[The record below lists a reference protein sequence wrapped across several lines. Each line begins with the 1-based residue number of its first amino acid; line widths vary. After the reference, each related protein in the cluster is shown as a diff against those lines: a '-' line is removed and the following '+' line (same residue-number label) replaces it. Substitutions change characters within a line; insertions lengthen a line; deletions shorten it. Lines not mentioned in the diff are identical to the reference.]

1 MDVKVPPYF
10 DYLIAGFH
18 QGRAGRFVH
27 LGHWDIPAV
36 VDSGLDEGEF
46 QAAQSRLNNMLLEMA
61 DLENDLSVLDVGCGF
76 GGTIES
82 INNQYENMQLVGVN
96 IDPRQLDIC
105 RQIDAQHSNTL
116 DWKEADA
123 CQLPFADNS
132 FDRVLCIEAMFHFS
146 SRRQFLEEVGRVL
159 RPGGRLVASDMVLQT
174 DTLLPSPSGFSVETA
189 IQEGFGPWP
198 DFQSEDAD
206 HNALAIAASLVCSEI
221 VDATMNTLPSYRF
234 TVSSD
239 ESLTMESCNEAQ
251 RAGFALKWLH
261 SQGHLKYLYLRFEK
275 N

>member
-10 DYLIAGFH
+10 DYLIDGFH

-27 LGHWDIPAV
+27 LGHWDKPPNA
-36 VDSGLDEGEF
+36 DNELAEDEF
-46 QAAQSRLNNMLLEMA
+46 QEAQCRLNKFLLEMTA
-61 DLENDLSVLDVGCGF
+61 LENSLSVLDVGCGF

-82 INNQYENMQLVGVN
+82 INNEYENMQLVGVN

-105 RQIDAQHSNTL
+105 RQIGAQNNNSL
-116 DWKEADA
+116 DWKQADA
-123 CQLPFADNS
+123 CQLPFPDNS

-146 SRRQFLEEVGRVL
+146 SRRQFFEEAGRIL
-159 RPGGRLVASDMVLQT
+159 RPGGTLVASDMVLQT
-174 DTLLPSPSGFSVETA
+174 GTLLPNPAGFSIETA

-206 HNALAIAASLVCSEI
+206 HKVLAAAASLSCNEI
-221 VDATMNTLPSYRF
+221 VDATINTLPSYRF

-239 ESLTMESCNEAQ
+239 ESLNMDSCNEAH

-261 SQGHLKYLYLRFEK
+261 SEGHLKYLYLRFE
-275 N
+275 NT